1 MSEIGA
7 ILLLVA
13 ATDYILAI
21 KKVTAQLLTE

>member
-7 ILLLVA
+7 ILLLVD
-13 ATDYILAI
+13 ATGYILVI